1 MHDKNNYWRAVN
13 RIIAINQK
21 TDCIQK
27 NGKSGTMEYVVPTLT
42 DPYWILI
49 WFVLKAFD
57 LKTCEITATATDGG
71 WLLLDREQDKVQLVD
86 TRQLSTNINY

>member
-1 MHDKNNYWRAVN
+1 MHDKNNYWRAVK
-13 RIIAINQK
+13 IVVINQN

-27 NGKSGTMEYVVPTLT
+27 KDGKSGTMEYVVPKLT

-71 WLLLDREQDKVQLVD
+71 WLMLDR
-86 TRQLSTNINY
+86 TG